1 MSFIFPHVEIKSVI
15 SYLNEWMPPKK
26 VKFST
31 SQWLKD
37 SRNITLSDCYSL
49 FFVFTFLWCF
59 SPLVDP
65 EAASGAFGD
74 V

>member
-37 SRNITLSDCYSL
+37 SRNITLSDCY
-49 FFVFTFLWCF
+49 
-59 SPLVDP
+59 PLVDP

>member
-49 FFVFTFLWCF
+49 FLCLLSF
-59 SPLVDP
+59 D
-65 EAASGAFGD
+65 AFPPS
-74 V
+74 